1 MINSPL
7 PTSSDRRRIQ
17 SCPNRGDNIFDS
29 SVARSA
35 GLASFSYLVP
45 GLTPGALCWRA
56 LCALG
61 YVLCLAS
68 AIALQSIVITK
79 AAAAIDGPSLS
90 QPLIVTWRFETS
102 QTSDLT
108 PATDEH
114 TIFVPLGAGVLVALN
129 ASDGK
134 LKWRA
139 EIGGDFSAAPAVDDR
154 CVYSAT
160 RYTGADEKQ
169 THGTLRAISKGTGVT
184 LWMRTLV
191 APLAGGLTIS
201 GNGLLAASVDGHVYA
216 FDKRTGLVL
225 WSNEYGE
232 EFSGQPIVS
241 GNSVYVGSNA
251 GVMRGLNVETGAL
264 VWEYKT
270 RGAIHGAVA
279 VSGEAVY
286 FGSGDGNVYAYS
298 EIRKKIIWRRRTG
311 AAVEGVTTVENGV
324 LVSSL
329 DNFAYLLSLNKGA
342 LVWRRQLPGRISS
355 RPVTA
360 SDGALFTPFS
370 TEAAIVLNLRDGKT
384 VNTLPLNEENSSA
397 AAPVIVEDLVVITA
411 PHGLLAFAAPKQK

>member
-1 MINSPL
+1 MIKT
-7 PTSSDRRRIQ
+7 PTSTRSHSFRHPFSRII
-17 SCPNRGDNIFDS
+17 S
-29 SVARSA
+29 
-35 GLASFSYLVP
+35 
-45 GLTPGALCWRA
+45 
-56 LCALG
+56 
-61 YVLCLAS
+61 
-68 AIALQSIVITK
+68 
-79 AAAAIDGPSLS
+79 AAIILIAASVHLPAATVDGPSLS
-90 QPLIVTWRFETS
+90 QPLTVAWRFETS

-114 TIFVPLGAGVLVALN
+114 TVFVPLGAGVLVALN

-134 LKWRA
+134 LKWKA
-139 EIGGDFSAAPAVDDR
+139 ETGGDFSAAPASDDR
-154 CVYSAT
+154 SVYSAT

-169 THGTLRAISKGTGVT
+169 THGTLRALSKGTGVT
-184 LWMRTLV
+184 LWMRTLG

-201 GNGLLAASVDGHVYA
+201 GNALLGASVDGHVYA

-241 GNSVYVGSNA
+241 GNSVYIGSNT
-251 GVMRGLNVETGAL
+251 GVMRGLNIQTGAL
-264 VWEYKT
+264 IWEYKT

-279 VSGEAVY
+279 VSGDVVY

-311 AAVEGVTTVENGV
+311 AAVEAATTVENGV

-342 LVWRRQLPGRISS
+342 LVWRRQLPGRISA

-360 SDGALFTPFS
+360 TDGALFTPFS
-370 TEAAIVLNLRDGKT
+370 TDAAIVLNLRDGKT
-384 VNTLPLNEENSSA
+384 VNTLPLSEENSST
-397 AAPVIVEDLVVITA
+397 AAPVIVENLVVITA